1 MPRAAQGS
9 GTCHAP
15 PVISRL
21 GSSSK
26 SMYTLRLPLATDLTA
41 FTSLRCSSAF
51 KHLLIC
57 CALRHWHAGGHAS
70 PLPPK

>member
-1 MPRAAQGS
+1 
-9 GTCHAP
+9 
-15 PVISRL
+15 
-21 GSSSK
+21 
-26 SMYTLRLPLATDLTA
+26 MYTLRLPLATDLTA